1 MKEKACRPIL
11 WRQWVIFFV
20 ALCLF
25 TSSSPSQSTD
35 QDSQEKF
42 LTIPLASNPGSV
54 RARVSEHY
62 GVPFIEGRL
71 AITRNSQVKLDIGA
85 TAKHI
90 FLLGM
95 VEDASTIS
103 CWADPTNQSVRYWI
117 GDNLGEIRLNYVDG
131 TTQTF
136 PLVLGENLWFGLPFD
151 RYPEPFPTDAHLR
164 KAFANA
170 LRLYPAKPVK
180 DGNYVAVID
189 PKPAPIQNI
198 TIVSSPDKA
207 GAPIITGLALEPMG
221 AATVENAV
229 AACGGNIP
237 PDFQK
242 FIREKPLRLLGVS

>member
-1 MKEKACRPIL
+1 MKSSAIVMKEKPCRPIL
-11 WRQWVIFFV
+11 WRQWGIFFV

-25 TSSSPSQSTD
+25 ASSSPSQSTD

-71 AITRNSQVKLDIGA
+71 AITRNSQVQLGIGA
-85 TAKHI
+85 TAKHV

-117 GDNLGEIRLNYVDG
+117 GDDLGQIRLNYTDG

-136 PLVLGENLWFGLPFD
+136 PLVLGESLWFGLPFD

-189 PKPAPIQNI
+189 PKPAPLQNI

-242 FIREKPLRLLGVS
+242 FIREKP